1 MTQADYRKLSTIL
14 LFFLGFIENHVVQG
28 LDTYNICPGGAQTI
42 SNPDANVIIS
52 HQASD
57 SAVPP
62 CTLTLGGLRPNGYIA
77 IKGASLGTN
86 GRECRATILVGGDEY
101 CVGGTVIEPV
111 IQISA
116 DGNIDLKLDSNASSF
131 DMELLTNCEYDDQ
144 MNIRI

>member
-1 MTQADYRKLSTIL
+1 M
-14 LFFLGFIENHVVQG
+14 VQG

-52 HQASD
+52 HQPSD
-57 SAVPP
+57 SETTP

-86 GRECRATILVGGDEY
+86 GRECRATILVGGYEY
-101 CVGGTVIEPV
+101 CIGGTVIDPV
-111 IQISA
+111 ILISA